1 MIPTSKSKQQD
12 DYINCNTR
20 KHDKKNGSFKLTLFG
35 KSRNLKYCKFKNKCD
50 DKKDQPIPKNH
61 ESPVLQ
67 SLL

>member
-20 KHDKKNGSFKLTLFG
+20 KHDRKNGSFKLTLFG

-50 DKKDQPIPKNH
+50 DKKD
-61 ESPVLQ
+61 
-67 SLL
+67 